1 MYHICV
7 IINYNIL
14 FFMLIQM
21 KDTIDYSEK
30 TFNYYLEL
38 IRNWKSY
45 SSLAKIYIAFTSDER
60 LTKKEIEILE
70 LIYQFKLKTLD

>member
-1 MYHICV
+1 MYHISV

>member
-21 KDTIDYSEK
+21 KENA
-30 TFNYYLEL
+30 FNYYVDL
-38 IRNWKSY
+38 IKDNNSY
-45 SSLAKIYIAFTSDER
+45 ATLAKIYVAFTSDER
-60 LTKKEIEILE
+60 LTSKEIEILE
-70 LIYQFKLKTLD
+70 LMYQFKLKYWMKD